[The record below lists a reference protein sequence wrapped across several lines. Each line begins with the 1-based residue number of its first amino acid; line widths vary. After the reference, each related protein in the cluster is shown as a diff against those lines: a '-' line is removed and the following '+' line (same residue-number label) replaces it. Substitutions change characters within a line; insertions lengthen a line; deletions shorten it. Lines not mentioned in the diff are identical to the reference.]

1 MAKRPVNPGTNL
13 RVVVR
18 MAPEIYVKLREVARD
33 RRCTIGKLCVEGA
46 RRELDG
52 GPAPLP
58 EAAE

>member
-1 MAKRPVNPGTNL
+1 MTKPSGSEVNL

-46 RRELDG
+46 LRELDRG
-52 GPAPLP
+52 VPAP
-58 EAAE
+58 EASP